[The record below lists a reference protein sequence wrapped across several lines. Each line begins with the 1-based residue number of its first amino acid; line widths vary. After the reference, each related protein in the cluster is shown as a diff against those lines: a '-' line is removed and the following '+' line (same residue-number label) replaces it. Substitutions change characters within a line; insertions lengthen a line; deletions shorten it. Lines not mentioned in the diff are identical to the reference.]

1 MWKIK
6 FLLRNADAGTDAGN
20 GGAEPP
26 ADGGAAGNASTLLDS
41 GAGAAGASDA
51 NWLPEKYQVKDEAG
65 ALNVEQS
72 ARKLA
77 EAHAHL
83 EKRLGSGDAPPKTP
97 EEYAPKVEAEGF
109 NWDEFKADPKMQ
121 GFMKAAHAKG
131 ITNDQMSFI
140 LGEYMQQAPA
150 LVNGAAALDADA
162 AKAELQQ
169 TWKSDAEFNKNIG
182 LAFRAFNQLA
192 DEGDKGRI
200 GEIGNNPIVL
210 RLLAKMGAEMR
221 EDAPPS
227 GEVNQEEYQGVKELM
242 KSEAYTNPKHQD
254 HERVSAQ
261 VRAFYQKTYGN
272 TPVN

>member
-1 MWKIK
+1 MWKIR
-6 FLLRNADAGTDAGN
+6 FLLRTADAGADAGN
-20 GGAEPP
+20 GGAEPL
-26 ADGGAAGNASTLLDS
+26 ADGGAAGNAGTLLDS
-41 GAGAAGASDA
+41 GAGDAS
-51 NWLPEKYQVKDEAG
+51 WLPEKYQVKDESG

-109 NWDEFKADPKMQ
+109 NWDEFKADPRMQ

-200 GEIGNNPIVL
+200 SEIGNNPIVL

-221 EDAPPS
+221 EDVPPS

-254 HERVSAQ
+254 HERVAAQ

>member
-6 FLLRNADAGTDAGN
+6 FLLRNADAGADAGN

-26 ADGGAAGNASTLLDS
+26 AEGTAANNPGTLLDT
-41 GAGAAGASDA
+41 GAAAGDAS
-51 NWLPEKYQVKDEAG
+51 WLPEKYQVKDDAG
-65 ALNVEQS
+65 ALDVEQS
-72 ARKLA
+72 ARKMA
-77 EAHAHL
+77 EAHVHL

-109 NWDEFKADPKMQ
+109 KWDEFKSDPRMQ

-221 EDAPPS
+221 EDVPPS
-227 GEVNQEEYQGVKELM
+227 GEVNQEEYQGIKELM

-254 HERVSAQ
+254 HERVAAQ